1 MRDVRVCIPY
11 TSISDH
17 RFHEG
22 VRSVHVFRAH
32 HQRSLAAGGAVVR
45 VRVHEQGVMMDPS
58 VRDRVRMF
66 VVNVLPKRTQIHTH
80 AMLEFRRTRVH
91 THAHTYAFVVCGKCV
106 VRCCC

>member
-1 MRDVRVCIPY
+1 MRDFSACFPY

-32 HQRSLAAGGAVVR
+32 HQRSLAAGGAVVL

-58 VRDRVRMF
+58 VRDRVCMFDLMCYPNARRYTRTQCSNSDAREYTRMHIHTRLLL
-66 VVNVLPKRTQIHTH
+66 VVNVL
-80 AMLEFRRTRVH
+80 
-91 THAHTYAFVVCGKCV
+91 
-106 VRCCC
+106 